1 MNRMKAKLL
10 GLGLAATAMI
20 LVSCGDESEDGF
32 SNFTELGSVVSSED
46 DAVAEA
52 AFEDIDNITEAGVAF
67 ANASGRVER
76 DELMACAEV
85 THDEENMTITIDYGN
100 GCTDPRGRFRS
111 GMILIS
117 YTDHRYVPG
126 ASRTVTFDNFVIDS
140 VMIEGVRTITNVSG
154 DSVGAIVFNV
164 ILEGGQ
170 LTFPDGT
177 FATRES
183 NFTRTWLRGSDP
195 LEDQGY
201 REGSSSGVNR
211 EGDTYSVTIIERI
224 IFKRDCSR
232 RKFFIPVAG
241 VKEVVKGETVA
252 IVDYGD
258 GTCDNLYTVTV
269 NGETSEYEFGKGRL
283 R

>member
-1 MNRMKAKLL
+1 MKRMKAKLL

-32 SNFTELGSVVSSED
+32 SNLTEVGSVASSEV

-76 DELMACAEV
+76 DELMSCAEV
-85 THDEENMTITIDYGN
+85 THDEENMTITIDYGD

-126 ASRTVTFDNFVIDS
+126 ATRVVTFDNFVIDS
-140 VMIEGVRTITNVSG
+140 VMVEGTRTITNVSE
-154 DSVGAIVFNV
+154 DSEGAIVFNV
-164 ILEGGQ
+164 TLEGGR

-195 LEDQGY
+195 LEDEGY

-211 EGDTYSVTIIERI
+211 EGENYTVTIIERI

-258 GTCDNLYTVTV
+258 GECDNLYTVTV
-269 NGETSEYEFGKGRL
+269 NGVTTEYEFGKGRL